1 MNDFCEKLN
10 DENKST
16 SQTKIGYG
24 GKFSIDQI
32 LGKSGAEEPLAKKLK
47 SSSEC
52 KLDELEETHPVSNNS
67 SFSNENKTKLNMT
80 SELLIGEQVAK
91 NDFKLKSELLHSP
104 SLRSMSSS
112 ASSTSSMSSASSCSY
127 QNEWSLHQSKF
138 SKINPHLF
146 NTNVYNGNL
155 QSFPHNTS
163 NHMSNFNGLLNGFYF
178 SPFSNPAFVQQQ
190 QQPHAAA
197 VPSVNNIG
205 ISLTNH
211 SNQLHNG
218 HHQTHHHPHGIL
230 VKPKKKRSRAAFSH
244 AQVLELERRFNF
256 QRYLS
261 GPERADLAGS
271 LKLTETQ
278 VKIWFQNR
286 RYKTKR
292 KQIIQQINGG
302 PGMNGKGSGG
312 ESGVGSG
319 NSDNCSNG
327 EENEEEEGDYIDEED
342 LDEDDIEPNNIN
354 YCSDE
359 PDDSDTEDKIDA
371 RKLKK
376 LVNNNYDPYLN
387 DLRKNEAQSNYSPS
401 SSALF
406 SKNFYKLLSQDLTN
420 RKNNQSIQQQY
431 LSNYVQPDTDEIKN
445 EANIM
450 SPLCLLN
457 KSISRRENVKLLEGT
472 DTGKKGSLQ
481 VLVKESSHEGHGL
494 ELPNEHCRLTQL
506 YLNTS
511 IDPNVSNH
519 QKTNSPMS
527 ALEALSALNATAAF
541 NAAAIASVQ
550 QQGHHSL
557 FQTGTTNTNN
567 ANVLSSS
574 FPQTSPNSKSLMHF
588 LSTAATPPQS
598 STSYQRN
605 YMEAFRFYKAAY
617 TAANIGNSSAAN

>member
-1 MNDFCEKLN
+1 MSDFCEKLN

-16 SQTKIGYG
+16 SQTKSGYG

-32 LGKSGAEEPLAKKLK
+32 LGKSGAEEPLTKKLK
-47 SSSEC
+47 SSVSEC
-52 KLDELEETHPVSNNS
+52 RPDEPEDTHLGSNNN
-67 SFSNENKTKLNMT
+67 SFSSEEKTKLNMT
-80 SELLIGEQVAK
+80 GELLIGEQVAR
-91 NDFKLKSELLHSP
+91 NDYKLKSELLHSP
-104 SLRSMSSS
+104 SLRSLSSS

-127 QNEWSLHQSKF
+127 QNEWSLHQSKL
-138 SKINPHLF
+138 SKLNPHLF
-146 NTNVYNGNL
+146 NTNVYNANL
-155 QSFPHNTS
+155 QSFSHSTS

-190 QQPHAAA
+190 QQHHAAA
-197 VPSVNNIG
+197 SPGVNNIG
-205 ISLTNH
+205 ISLANH

-218 HHQTHHHPHGIL
+218 HHQTHHHTHGIL

-302 PGMNGKGSGG
+302 PGMNGKGIGG

-342 LDEDDIEPNNIN
+342 LDEDDIETNMNAN

-359 PDDSDTEDKIDA
+359 PDDSDTDDRIDA
-371 RKLKK
+371 GKLKK

-387 DLRKNEAQSNYSPS
+387 DLRKNEAQSTYSPS

-420 RKNNQSIQQQY
+420 RKNSQSIQQQY
-431 LSNYVQPDTDEIKN
+431 ISNYVQSETDDIKH
-445 EANIM
+445 ETSTM
-450 SPLCLLN
+450 SPNLLN
-457 KSISRRENVKLLEGT
+457 KSISRRENDKLLEGT
-472 DTGKKGSLQ
+472 DLGRKGSLQ
-481 VLVKESSHEGHGL
+481 VLVKESSHEVHGV
-494 ELPNEHCRLTQL
+494 ELPTEQNRLTQL

-511 IDPNVSNH
+511 MGSNMSDH
-519 QKTNSPMS
+519 QKTNTPIS

-550 QQGHHSL
+550 QQGHHSM
-557 FQTGTTNTNN
+557 FQTGSANSSN
-567 ANVLSSS
+567 AHASSSS
-574 FPQTSPNSKSLMHF
+574 FSQTSPTPKSLMHF
-588 LSTAATPPQS
+588 FSAAASPQS
-598 STSYQRN
+598 STAYQRN

-617 TAANIGNSSAAN
+617 TAANISNSSAAN